1 MTVALH
7 VVNSW
12 CEGAMFK
19 RLIKLSVEHPWSI
32 IVSLIVITIFSL
44 IQYPKIKVDTDPENM
59 LSEKRVCSYFS

>member
-1 MTVALH
+1 MGVALH

-12 CEGAMFK
+12 CGGVMFK

-32 IVSLIVITIFSL
+32 IVPFIVITIFSL
-44 IQYPKIKVDTDPENM
+44 IQYPKIKVNTDPENM